1 MRSDKPVPPYER
13 FRRVFLLGVMGI
25 GLLASVL
32 SLFMSKRSPGI
43 GSVDNVSTPIVA
55 VLFSVL
61 LVVLWRGW
69 VSTTLVGA
77 TGLTLMLAYQLGNLA
92 YRAVNGTLASL
103 GLGDGAVWFA
113 VFFPLAFLLLPLRA
127 ALLAS
132 AGYYLVGA
140 GIAATSIL
148 SAHLNGGL
156 NLAVVNPVGQFFLS
170 YLALLVMIYLYA
182 RSQAEY
188 TSVHHMAHTDALTG
202 LPNRRQMGIW
212 LERELRGHSP
222 MGFSILLVDIDH
234 FKRVN
239 DEHGHATG
247 DQVLREVGMRLSS
260 ALRSEDEMCRW
271 GGEEFFVLAPNA
283 DCTGAERLAE
293 RLSEAT
299 RKEPLLGS
307 ISLTVSVGLACWRE
321 GDTAE
326 TLIHRADEAMYRAKA
341 AGRNRLEI
349 AG

>member
-1 MRSDKPVPPYER
+1 MRDNPIFPFER
-13 FRRVFLLGVMGI
+13 FRRTFLLGVMGL
-25 GLLASVL
+25 GLLASLL
-32 SLFMSKRSPGI
+32 SLFMSKRSPGV
-43 GSVDNVSTPIVA
+43 GSVDNLSTPIVA
-55 VLFSVL
+55 ALFSVL

-92 YRAVNGTLASL
+92 YRAANGTLVSL

-113 VFFPLAFLLLPLRA
+113 VFFPLAFLLLPLRT
-127 ALLAS
+127 ALLTS
-132 AGYYLVGA
+132 AGYYLVGV
-140 GIAATSIL
+140 GIAAVGIL
-148 SAHLNGGL
+148 TAHVNGGL
-156 NLAVVNPVGQFFLS
+156 NLAVVNPIGQFFLS
-170 YLALLVMIYLYA
+170 YLALLIMIYLYA

-188 TSVHHMAHTDALTG
+188 SSVHQMAHTDALTS
-202 LPNRRQMGIW
+202 LPNRRAMQKG
-212 LERELRGHSP
+212 LERELRRHNP
-222 MGFSILLVDIDH
+222 LGFSILLVDIDH

-239 DEHGHATG
+239 DEHGHPVG

-260 ALRSEDEMCRW
+260 ALRAEDEFCRW
-271 GGEEFFVLAPNA
+271 GGEEFLILAPNT
-283 DCTGAERLAE
+283 DCAGAERLAE
-293 RLSEAT
+293 RLSEGV

-307 ISLTVSVGLACWRE
+307 LALTVSVGLACWRE

-326 TLIHRADEAMYRAKA
+326 ALIRRADEAMYRAKA